1 MQWSFNEQ
9 FFMRLATRW
18 KQMRRKRWF
27 PCCWK
32 EQFYVPPTMLHIIIP
47 TTHKKDRPHSRN
59 VRPGGI
65 HFSPSRILLF
75 LPYHLETCI
84 HFLFAVLLSASR
96 IMRRCNQFNESSA
109 EVSKGKQV
117 LNCSDISFTML
128 IFPFK
133 DGCRENWIKFF
144 SS

>member
-1 MQWSFNEQ
+1 MQWSCKEQ
-9 FFMRLATRW
+9 FFIRLATRW
-18 KQMRRKRWF
+18 KQMCRKRWF
-27 PCCWK
+27 PCYWK
-32 EQFYVPPTMLHIIIP
+32 EQFFVPPTMLHIIP
-47 TTHKKDRPHSRN
+47 TYNTQERQTPFKKCQ
-59 VRPGGI
+59 VR
-65 HFSPSRILLF
+65 FSPSRILLF

-84 HFLFAVLLSASR
+84 HFLFAVLLSASK